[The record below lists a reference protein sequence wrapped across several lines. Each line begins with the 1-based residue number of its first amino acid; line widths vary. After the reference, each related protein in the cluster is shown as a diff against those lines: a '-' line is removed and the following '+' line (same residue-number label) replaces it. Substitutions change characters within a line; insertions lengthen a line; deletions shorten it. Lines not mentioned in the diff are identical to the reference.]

1 MEAAAG
7 ISGVSVVESSGVAA
21 VGPGFSAL
29 INEGPTD
36 GFCNSVCVGSCCRVC
51 NGGCTGGGVEADEG
65 CCGAGDGSAI
75 GKERVPFF
83 ADVLFVTF
91 LKGGF
96 RKAPPYINYI
106 WAVMFF
112 FP

>member
-7 ISGVSVVESSGVAA
+7 ISGGSEVESSGVAA

-36 GFCNSVCVGSCCRVC
+36 GFCNSVCVGSCCRDC
-51 NGGCTGGGVEADEG
+51 NGGGTGEGVEADGG

-75 GKERVPFF
+75 GKEGYFF
-83 ADVLFVTF
+83 ADVLSVSF
-91 LKGGF
+91 LTSS
-96 RKAPPYINYI
+96 REAPICELYMGRDI
-106 WAVMFF
+106 FL
-112 FP
+112 